1 MANVRYSDWSSN
13 PASSTHGSQSSVER
27 IVRTDDDDDNNHAR
41 IDQKK
46 ASISW
51 CFKYF
56 IIGSL
61 VAGIGLAIVL
71 TFWLTSKTT
80 ATETLSM

>member
-1 MANVRYSDWSSN
+1 MKYRQSSDSSSG
-13 PASSTHGSQSSVER
+13 PASTAHASHSLINR
-27 IVRTDDDDDNNHAR
+27 NAWADDDDINQIH
-41 IDQKK
+41 QKK
-46 ASISW
+46 SSFAWYW
-51 CFKYF
+51 CFKCC

-80 ATETLSM
+80 ATETL